1 MFRWCPEKVPDG
13 ISVQQVYGF
22 CFDQSGRVLLQEDAD
37 RFSLP
42 GGKPEAGEDPPS
54 VLARECL
61 EESQIIILA
70 ASYLGYQEVTEEEGK
85 APFAQLRMVALI
97 DRYLPRM
104 PDPDTG
110 RMYRRLLT
118 SIEKAPA
125 FLHWGVDGLLQSAAA
140 AVAATERFGLNTSA
154 VRDSIYRD

>member
-1 MFRWCPEKVPDG
+1 MTRFRWCPEEVPDG
-13 ISVQQVYGF
+13 ISVRQVYGF
-22 CFDQSGRVLLQEDAD
+22 CFDRFGLVLLQEDAG
-37 RFSLP
+37 RFNLP

-61 EESQIIILA
+61 EESQIIISA
-70 ASYLGYQEVTEEEGK
+70 TGYLGYQEVSDDEGK
-85 APFAQLRMVALI
+85 APFAQLRLVA
-97 DRYLPRM
+97 
-104 PDPDTG
+104 
-110 RMYRRLLT
+110 RRFLT

-125 FLHWGVDGLLQSAAA
+125 FLNWGVDGSLQSAAA